1 MTHGPPITRVPM
13 GRPAG
18 EIRTL
23 MVTALREQGPMA
35 LRDLAAVTQVGYTPA
50 LKTISRCVAAG
61 VLVKAGQ
68 EQRAHSKNWVTLYD
82 VAPEPDP
89 ATADDSRHGHGW
101 VDLGRCIAGWAR

>member
-1 MTHGPPITRVPM
+1 MIVRVPM
-13 GRPAG
+13 GRPVG

-23 MVTALREQGPMA
+23 MVSALREQGPMA

-68 EQRAHSKNWVTLYD
+68 EKRAHSKNWVTLYD
-82 VAPEPDP
+82 VAPEPQ
-89 ATADDSRHGHGW
+89 ADEPRHGHGW
-101 VDLGRCIAGWAR
+101 VDLGRIVAGWAR

>member
-1 MTHGPPITRVPM
+1 MSARPPL

-23 MVTALREQGPMA
+23 IVDTLRERGPLA
-35 LRDLAAVTQVGYTPA
+35 LRDLTAATQVGYQPA
-50 LKTISRCVAAG
+50 LKTVSRCVASG

-68 EQRAHSKNWVTLYD
+68 EKRSHSKNWVTLYD
-82 VAPEPDP
+82 VAPEPEP
-89 ATADDSRHGHGW
+89 QQAGEPRHGHGW